1 MVTVSTIRQVA
12 SPAPDKGAATGMSF
26 RIALCNEVLRD
37 MDFAAQCRH
46 AAALGYDGI
55 ELAPFTLSDTPH
67 RLTQAEIAATRRMAE
82 DAGLVIAGLHWLLIR
97 PEGLSLTSRDAAVR
111 QRTVAVMEC
120 LTELCAELGGAYLV
134 HGSPAQRRLPD
145 DDPGGARGW
154 AMEGFARAGAA
165 AAKAGVTY
173 CVEPLSRH
181 ETNFINTVAEA
192 VALVQ
197 AIGSPGLRTMLDTSA
212 AGLTEAVTPAA
223 LLDQFLPTGLIAH
236 IQVNDRNRRGPG
248 QGTDRFAP
256 VLRALQRGGYAGWI
270 GVEPFDYV
278 PDGPGSAARAIGYIR
293 GVEDGLA

>member
-1 MVTVSTIRQVA
+1 
-12 SPAPDKGAATGMSF
+12 MSF

-37 MDFAAQCRH
+37 MDFAAQCRY

-55 ELAPFTLSDTPH
+55 ELAPFTLSAAPHLLTP
-67 RLTQAEIAATRRMAE
+67 AEIAAARRMAE
-82 DAGLVIAGLHWLLIR
+82 DSGLVIAGLHWLLIR
-97 PEGLSLTSRDAAVR
+97 PEGLSLTSPDAAIR
-111 QRTVAVMEC
+111 QRTIAVMER
-120 LTELCAELGGAYLV
+120 LTELCAELGGTYLV

-145 DDPGGARGW
+145 DPGAARGW
-154 AMEGFARAGAA
+154 AMEAFARAGAA
-165 AAKAGVTY
+165 AAKASVIY

-181 ETNFINTVAEA
+181 ETNYINTVAEA

-212 AGLTEAVTPAA
+212 AGLTEDAA
-223 LLDQFLPTGLIAH
+223 TASLLDQFLPTGLIAH
-236 IQVNDRNRRGPG
+236 IQLNDRNRRGPG
-248 QGTDRFAP
+248 QGADRFAP